1 MIIVFQVRHSTKASV
16 HRSMIVEQ
24 LMTRDVITISPS
36 TPIQE
41 AEKIMQEK
49 NIRRLLVVE
58 NSKPVGIIVY
68 RDMIGALNSP
78 TILKE
83 TPIEWVMT
91 RKLITT
97 SPDTSV
103 TEAIQTLRRHK
114 INALPVIDGDTL
126 VGIITVVD
134 LLHELTRRLESDPD

>member
-1 MIIVFQVRHSTKASV
+1 M
-16 HRSMIVEQ
+16 HRSMKVKQ
-24 LMTRDVITISPS
+24 LMTPDVITISPS

-49 NIRRLLVVE
+49 NIRRLIVVE

-68 RDMIGALNSP
+68 RDMMGALNSP

-97 SPDTSV
+97 SPDTDV
-103 TEAIQTLRRHK
+103 AEAIQVLRRHK
-114 INALPVIDGDTL
+114 INALPVIDSGNL

-134 LLHELTRRLESDPD
+134 LLHELTRRLENDSN

>member
-1 MIIVFQVRHSTKASV
+1 MIIVFHVRHSTKASV
-16 HRSMIVEQ
+16 HHSMIVEQ

-103 TEAIQTLRRHK
+103 AEAIQTLRRHK
-114 INALPVIDGDTL
+114 INALPVIDGDKL

-134 LLHELTRRLESDPD
+134 LLHELTRRLENDPN

>member
-1 MIIVFQVRHSTKASV
+1 MIIVFHVRHSTKASV

-114 INALPVIDGDTL
+114 INALPVIDGDKL

-134 LLHELTRRLESDPD
+134 LLHELTRRLENDPN

>member
-1 MIIVFQVRHSTKASV
+1 MILVFYVRHSTKASV

-36 TPIQE
+36 TPIQD

-91 RKLITT
+91 RKLVTT
-97 SPDTSV
+97 SPDTNV
-103 TEAIQTLRRHK
+103 IEAIHVLRRHK
-114 INALPVIDGDTL
+114 INALPVIDGDKL

-134 LLHELTRRLESDPD
+134 LLHELTRRLENDPN